1 MNRNSNNTMKSD
13 TQQQMPK
20 QIVGL
25 HYVEHPRPWWIPV
38 GLEATHDKSSHYKP
52 VFFGA
57 EREWKNDD
65 EGWQRYTTRKQRQN
79 DRRNSHKQSNDN
91 YGFDDDDYDAHK
103 DGRYYE

>member
-1 MNRNSNNTMKSD
+1 MNPNSNNTM
-13 TQQQMPK
+13 TPK
-20 QIVGL
+20 HIVGL
-25 HYVEHPRPWWIPV
+25 HYVENPRPWWIPV
-38 GLEATHDKSSHYKP
+38 GLEATHDQPCHYKP

-79 DRRNSHKQSNDN
+79 DRRNSRKRSNDN
-91 YGFDDDDYDAHK
+91 YGFDDYDDHDAHK